1 LTDFGV
7 AIGDL
12 AERAAGQPVGQARAA
27 GEDRQDAFD
36 DERPTRVTPTAAAVL
51 PQLRPNGGAENALGG
66 RLVDC
71 GEVLALVSCE
81 DRDLDPSR
89 SLAGIVGEG
98 DDGVDQ
104 RIAVEQHRVVVIGAL
119 DRD

>member
-1 LTDFGV
+1 M
-7 AIGDL
+7 
-12 AERAAGQPVGQARAA
+12 
-27 GEDRQDAFD
+27 
-36 DERPTRVTPTAAAVL
+36 L

-104 RIAVEQHRVVVIGAL
+104 QVAVEQHRVVVIGAL